1 MKMIID
7 KDSNPKDTIYY
18 ISACALKIICLNKY
32 DLESLFELLKSKY
45 NELLDYTTYL
55 LSLNFL
61 FLLNKIKINHE
72 GVLECL

>member
-1 MKMIID
+1 MIID

-45 NELLDYTTYL
+45 NELLDYTTY
-55 LSLNFL
+55 FR
-61 FLLNKIKINHE
+61 
-72 GVLECL
+72 